1 MINLKI
7 ADLFTL
13 ANLAAGFSA
22 ILTQDI
28 RLAAGLIVLGACM
41 DVLDGLVARWM
52 NQTSELGKQLDSLA
66 DMVTFGVAP
75 AVLFLHLFPGEWMV
89 LPIATVIPIF
99 SAWRLAT
106 FNLLPSQPHFVGLP
120 TPANAA
126 WYVGLALWVQD
137 PPFDGTTSACYPVL
151 AVITILLGLLM
162 VSPVIFPSIKSGKA
176 LRTSLPEVL
185 AAGVGMIAAWILGWP
200 TLALSAGM
208 FLFIVVVCLKFLL
221 RKG

>member
-1 MINLKI
+1 MIKLKI

-22 ILTQDI
+22 IITQDV

-41 DVLDGLVARWM
+41 DVLDGLVARAM
-52 NQTSELGKQLDSLA
+52 DQTSELGKQLDSLA

-75 AVLFLHLFPGEWMV
+75 AVLFLNLFPGEWMV
-89 LPIATVIPIF
+89 QWIALAIPLF

-126 WYVGLALWVQD
+126 WYVGLALWVQE
-137 PPFDGTTSACYPVL
+137 PPMTWTTADCYPPLALVTVL
-151 AVITILLGLLM
+151 LSLLM
-162 VSPVIFPSIKSGKA
+162 VSSVVFPSFKSGKA
-176 LRTSLPEVL
+176 LRSSWAEVVTALAGATAAWLAGWPSLMIT
-185 AAGVGMIAAWILGWP
+185 VGM
-200 TLALSAGM
+200 T
-208 FLFIVVVCLKFLL
+208 LFILVVSLKSL
-221 RKG
+221 RRLT